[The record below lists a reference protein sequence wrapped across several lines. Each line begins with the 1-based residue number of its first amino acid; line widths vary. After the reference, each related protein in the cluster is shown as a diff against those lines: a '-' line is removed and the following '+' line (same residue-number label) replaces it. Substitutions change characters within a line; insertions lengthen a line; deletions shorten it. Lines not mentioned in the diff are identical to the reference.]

1 MQFWRRCLYWI
12 NIRIH
17 FSYTRRAKLGDSR
30 STGRLHSTSHTHR
43 SMTRLNVA
51 GGSVGGLHKS
61 MTRLSSSQQINNNI
75 INGTVGSNTSGH
87 SSGNVAQMQIGVST
101 LGGGG
106 NYVTPVPPLSSNVII
121 TGHNKWGIP
130 ATKITSGG
138 VTVTTSPP
146 RQLLRP
152 HSQGPS
158 TLLLSGSNS
167 GLGSLTSCNNS
178 YNLMNGNV
186 QARTGTVAVHHIAP
200 ASPTES
206 TMTLSVN
213 GVSVLVV
220 CTLRLHKFTLK
231 FSALGQQHGQVD
243 QREHRRRGSIS
254 HRYLAPQRQYECDVN
269 KCLSHDESDDQPAD
283 ECI

>member
-1 MQFWRRCLYWI
+1 
-12 NIRIH
+12 
-17 FSYTRRAKLGDSR
+17 
-30 STGRLHSTSHTHR
+30 
-43 SMTRLNVA
+43 MTRLNVA

-75 INGTVGSNTSGH
+75 INGTATVGSTTSGH
-87 SSGNVAQMQIGVST
+87 SSGNVAQIGVS
-101 LGGGG
+101 GGHSGG

-178 YNLMNGNV
+178 YNITNGNV
-186 QARTGTVAVHHIAP
+186 QSVTGSVAVHHIAP
-200 ASPTES
+200 ASPNS
-206 TMTLSVN
+206 SMMTLSLMN
-213 GVSVLVV
+213 GVS
-220 CTLRLHKFTLK
+220 
-231 FSALGQQHGQVD
+231 D
-243 QREHRRRGSIS
+243 N
-254 HRYLAPQRQYECDVN
+254 DN
-269 KCLSHDESDDQPAD
+269 
-283 ECI
+283 

>member
-1 MQFWRRCLYWI
+1 
-12 NIRIH
+12 
-17 FSYTRRAKLGDSR
+17 
-30 STGRLHSTSHTHR
+30 
-43 SMTRLNVA
+43 MTRLNVA

-75 INGTVGSNTSGH
+75 INGTVGSTTSGH
-87 SSGNVAQMQIGVST
+87 SSGNVAQIGGVS
-101 LGGGG
+101 GGGGMGVGSASGGHSG

-178 YNLMNGNV
+178 YNITNGNV
-186 QARTGTVAVHHIAP
+186 HTVTSSVAVHHIAP
-200 ASPTES
+200 ASPTSS

-213 GVSVLVV
+213 GVSEKERIQL
-220 CTLRLHKFTLK
+220 
-231 FSALGQQHGQVD
+231 
-243 QREHRRRGSIS
+243 
-254 HRYLAPQRQYECDVN
+254 
-269 KCLSHDESDDQPAD
+269 
-283 ECI
+283 